1 MRLEDLWLYDK
12 NLILTLRDTHSGW
25 GVLKKVEASQL
36 WKTRKG
42 FVEELVFRW
51 VDVPVFVRLTFRDL
65 VGGAFQAEQ
74 KTKAM
79 IWR

>member
-1 MRLEDLWLYDK
+1 MRFEDLWLQDK
-12 NLILTLRDTHSGW
+12 NLILALRGTHSGW
-25 GVLKKVEASQL
+25 GVLKEVEASEL

-42 FVEELVFRW
+42 FVEDLVFRQ
-51 VDVPVFVRLTFRDL
+51 VDVPGLGRLIFRDL
-65 VGGAFQAEQ
+65 VGGALQAEQ